1 MEEYTQAEAHIVR
14 LCGTEGL
21 PGIQAAGRDWSWL
34 QDGEG
39 NRAEGLPEPE
49 EQYGFRRYEW
59 PDGSA
64 IVTSGKEWF
73 FGFHRSWMGYDEV
86 RFGVADSGENIPAE
100 FTNPATL
107 GMEDMIRPRGGP
119 GPSGTARREPDPG
132 GGGQESGAAAPETAG
147 VPVEAPGA
155 GRGASEDE
163 SRTGSPGSDRGQAGA
178 GPETRE
184 GEPLDE
190 VMGSFEERT
199 PKPDD
204 PPDAAMGAGGE
215 QDSSAAR
222 RLPAGDG
229 AESPP
234 GLPEILTDRDRL
246 IYVALEFGRLW
257 EAAQREDDPA
267 VRLRAARLRSILDYG
282 EGRDG

>member
-119 GPSGTARREPDPG
+119 GPSGTAPTGTGPGRRRPGKRRGGAGNGRRAG
-132 GGGQESGAAAPETAG
+132 GGPRGGPWSVGG
-147 VPVEAPGA
+147 RVPDRVPRIRSGA
-155 GRGASEDE
+155 GRG
-163 SRTGSPGSDRGQAGA
+163 RP
-178 GPETRE
+178 
-184 GEPLDE
+184 
-190 VMGSFEERT
+190 
-199 PKPDD
+199 
-204 PPDAAMGAGGE
+204 
-215 QDSSAAR
+215 
-222 RLPAGDG
+222 
-229 AESPP
+229 
-234 GLPEILTDRDRL
+234 
-246 IYVALEFGRLW
+246 
-257 EAAQREDDPA
+257 
-267 VRLRAARLRSILDYG
+267 
-282 EGRDG
+282 

>member
-1 MEEYTQAEAHIVR
+1 
-14 LCGTEGL
+14 
-21 PGIQAAGRDWSWL
+21 
-34 QDGEG
+34 
-39 NRAEGLPEPE
+39 
-49 EQYGFRRYEW
+49 
-59 PDGSA
+59 
-64 IVTSGKEWF
+64 
-73 FGFHRSWMGYDEV
+73 
-86 RFGVADSGENIPAE
+86 
-100 FTNPATL
+100 
-107 GMEDMIRPRGGP
+107 
-119 GPSGTARREPDPG
+119 
-132 GGGQESGAAAPETAG
+132 
-147 VPVEAPGA
+147 
-155 GRGASEDE
+155 
-163 SRTGSPGSDRGQAGA
+163 
-178 GPETRE
+178 
-184 GEPLDE
+184 
-190 VMGSFEERT
+190 MGSFEERT